1 MYYPEITS
9 PNFNEEIYLKRE
21 FRGNEIKNNLNLN
34 NQKNKSAIKEFELD
48 NHQVF
53 LKNYISPDTPY
64 NGILIYHGTGVG
76 KTCSAVSIAEGF
88 KKTLKN
94 INKKVLILSNLRD
107 NFKKEIYDFSKDNL
121 SKQFQNINFQCTG
134 KSYDLGK
141 DSIYLTKNQK
151 MKEVAKMIKSYYEF
165 IGYIKFANDI
175 KKKNK

>member
-1 MYYPEITS
+1 M
-9 PNFNEEIYLKRE
+9 
-21 FRGNEIKNNLNLN
+21 IKL
-34 NQKNKSAIKEFELD
+34 IKEFELD
-48 NHQVF
+48 PHQVF

-64 NGILIYHGTGVG
+64 NGILIFHGTGVG

-134 KSYDLGK
+134 KNYDLGK

-151 MKEVAKMIKSYYEF
+151 INNVIF
-165 IGYIKFANDI
+165 C
-175 KKKNK
+175 